1 MINNYLARHKKN
13 KGYPKETSPKQ
24 IEDLKKRLDNA
35 RAMTGENKKGVY
47 YGDSELDLNVAE
59 SFGLDFVFVKG
70 YTDWHDWAP
79 LINSKGYIV
88 IDDFCQ
94 KNTDYLSGNRF

>member
-35 RAMTGENKKGVY
+35 RAMTGENKKGVSRER
-47 YGDSELDLNVAE
+47 GRLDLLYVT
-59 SFGLDFVFVKG
+59 
-70 YTDWHDWAP
+70 YTIYMYD
-79 LINSKGYIV
+79 
-88 IDDFCQ
+88 
-94 KNTDYLSGNRF
+94 

>member
-35 RAMTGENKKGVY
+35 RAMTGENTKGASKER
-47 YGDSELDLNVAE
+47 GRLDLQCV
-59 SFGLDFVFVKG
+59 
-70 YTDWHDWAP
+70 TDTIYMYVGKPD
-79 LINSKGYIV
+79 LRYSYSV
-88 IDDFCQ
+88 D
-94 KNTDYLSGNRF
+94 